1 MVHGEGNIIMN
12 PNYSKEK
19 TMPKGL
25 KWQCTVCGLTEQGAT
40 PPKVCGKCGV
50 KSDRFIKIK

>member
-1 MVHGEGNIIMN
+1 MN
-12 PNYSKEK
+12 PNDSKEK
-19 TMPKGL
+19 TMSKGL

-40 PPKVCGKCGV
+40 PPKTCSKCGV